1 MTKIEYL
8 NTIRMKK
15 DFTFN
20 DPGGVSTYKKGMVLT
35 ARKSKTPGDFV
46 IDPQTGT
53 WNIVMGHGIST
64 RVPNDH
70 LEFVVQKR
78 ETKTTEWE
86 NV

>member
-1 MTKIEYL
+1 MTKVEYL
-8 NTIRMKK
+8 NKIQIKVP
-15 DFTFN
+15 FTYN
-20 DPGGVSTYKKGMVLT
+20 TPGGPETLEKGEVLT

-64 RVPNDH
+64 RVPNEY